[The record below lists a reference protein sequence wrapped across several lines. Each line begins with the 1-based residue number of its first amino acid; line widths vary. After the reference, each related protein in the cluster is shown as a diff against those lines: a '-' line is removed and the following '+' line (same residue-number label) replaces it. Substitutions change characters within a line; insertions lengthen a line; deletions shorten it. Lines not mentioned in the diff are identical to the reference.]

1 MRFLRDLRK
10 YWDYTKQSAKAELK
24 AEVASSYLNWLWW
37 ILDPLLFMMV
47 YTFISEVVFGRGG
60 KFFPA
65 FVLIGLTIWNF
76 FNRIVQGS
84 VKLVKKNS
92 AIVSK
97 VYLPKFI
104 LIIQKI
110 MVNGVKMFISFIL
123 IIFLMIFLRVPV
135 TYNILF
141 IIPILLELLIISFGI
156 GNLMLHFGVFVE
168 DLQNVMK
175 VVMKLVFYM
184 SGVFYSITDRVP
196 APYNE
201 LMMVFNPSAFLMSS
215 ARKCMIYGETPD
227 LKVLLIWGIVGVQIS
242 VIALKVVYKYENSY
256 VKVI

>member
-10 YWDYTKQSAKAELK
+10 YWDYTKQSSKAELK

-47 YTFISEVVFGRGG
+47 YTFISEVVFGRKE

-84 VKLVKKNS
+84 VKLVKKNNS
-92 AIVSK
+92 IVSK

-104 LIIQKI
+104 LVIQKI
-110 MVNGVKMFISFIL
+110 LVNGFKMFVSFLL
-123 IIFLMIFLRVPV
+123 IICLMIYLRVPV

-141 IIPILLELLIISFGI
+141 IVPILLVLLLVSFGI
-156 GNLMLHFGVFVE
+156 GNLMLHFGVFME

-184 SGVFYSITDRVP
+184 SGVFYSLSDRVP

-201 LMMVFNPSAFLMSS
+201 IMMVFNPSAFLMSS
-215 ARKCMIYGETPD
+215 ARKCMIYGQTPD
-227 LKVLLIWGIVGVQIS
+227 VKLLLIWGIAGMLLS
-242 VIALKVVYKYENSY
+242 AAALKVVYKYENSY

>member
-1 MRFLRDLRK
+1 MRK

-24 AEVASSYLNWLWW
+24 AEVTSSYLNWVWW

-47 YTFISEVVFGRGG
+47 YTFISEVVFGRKE

-92 AIVSK
+92 SIVSK
-97 VYLPKFI
+97 VYVPKFI

-110 MVNGVKMFISFIL
+110 MVNGFKMFVSFSL
-123 IIFLMIFLRVPV
+123 IIFLMIYLRVPV
-135 TYNILF
+135 TYNVLF
-141 IIPILLELLIISFGI
+141 IIPILLVLLLVSFGI

-168 DLQNVMK
+168 DLQNIMK
-175 VVMKLVFYM
+175 VVLKLVFYM

-196 APYNE
+196 SPYNE
-201 LMMVFNPSAFLMSS
+201 VMMVFNPTAFLMSS

-227 LKVLLIWGIVGVQIS
+227 VKLLVLWGIAGLLISG
-242 VIALKVVYKYENSY
+242 IALKVVYKYENSY

>member
-97 VYLPKFI
+97 VYLPK
-104 LIIQKI
+104 
-110 MVNGVKMFISFIL
+110 
-123 IIFLMIFLRVPV
+123 
-135 TYNILF
+135 
-141 IIPILLELLIISFGI
+141 
-156 GNLMLHFGVFVE
+156 
-168 DLQNVMK
+168 
-175 VVMKLVFYM
+175 
-184 SGVFYSITDRVP
+184 
-196 APYNE
+196 
-201 LMMVFNPSAFLMSS
+201 
-215 ARKCMIYGETPD
+215 
-227 LKVLLIWGIVGVQIS
+227 
-242 VIALKVVYKYENSY
+242 
-256 VKVI
+256 